1 VLLGAA
7 ACMARLDPGAMNRL
21 PDTRGLPD
29 EFITIRS
36 QRNMYDRALR
46 VAGGRIIEIGIPDRI
61 SGPGV
66 RDAAPWEIA
75 DAITDRTAAIYYL
88 AGAQSEPP
96 LPDVVRVARERHIPV
111 LVDAAAQLPPAENL
125 KRFIIE
131 GADLVCF
138 SGGKALGGP
147 QSSGIL
153 AGRRDLIASALA
165 QMLDLD
171 MPEAEFIAPAEFAPL
186 AQMRG
191 LPHHGIG
198 RSCKI
203 GKEEI
208 VGLIVALRRFLA
220 DDPMQRSARWQA
232 RLEAVLVAAG
242 HPPNLRLVPDGAKP
256 GLPILEWRLPDAATA
271 QAADARLRAH
281 RPAIHLDAGRIGQ
294 GMLAINPIAFDDSDA
309 ATLGAAI
316 KECIA

>member
-1 VLLGAA
+1 
-7 ACMARLDPGAMNRL
+7 
-21 PDTRGLPD
+21 
-29 EFITIRS
+29 
-36 QRNMYDRALR
+36 
-46 VAGGRIIEIGIPDRI
+46 
-61 SGPGV
+61 
-66 RDAAPWEIA
+66 
-75 DAITDRTAAIYYL
+75 
-88 AGAQSEPP
+88 
-96 LPDVVRVARERHIPV
+96 
-111 LVDAAAQLPPAENL
+111 
-125 KRFIIE
+125 
-131 GADLVCF
+131 VCY

-153 AGRRDLIASALA
+153 AGRRDLVSSALA

-171 MPEAEFIAPAEFAPL
+171 MPEAEFIAPSEFAPL

-208 VGLIVALRRFLA
+208 VGLIVALRRFVA
-220 DDPMQRSARWQA
+220 DDPMQRSAHWQA

-242 HPPNLRLVPDGAKP
+242 HPEALRLILHGAKP

-294 GMLAINPIAFDDSDA
+294 GLLAINPIAFDDSDA

-316 KECIA
+316 RAVSVHLGSREPL

>member
-1 VLLGAA
+1 
-7 ACMARLDPGAMNRL
+7 
-21 PDTRGLPD
+21 
-29 EFITIRS
+29 
-36 QRNMYDRALR
+36 
-46 VAGGRIIEIGIPDRI
+46 
-61 SGPGV
+61 
-66 RDAAPWEIA
+66 
-75 DAITDRTAAIYYL
+75 
-88 AGAQSEPP
+88 
-96 LPDVVRVARERHIPV
+96 
-111 LVDAAAQLPPAENL
+111 LPPAENL
-125 KRFIIE
+125 RRFIAE

-153 AGRRDLIASALA
+153 AGRRDLVSSALA

-171 MPEAEFIAPAEFAPL
+171 MPEAEFIAPAEFSPL

-208 VGLIVALRRFLA
+208 IGLIVALRRFVA
-220 DDPMQRSARWQA
+220 DNPDQRSAHWQA

-242 HPPNLRLVPDGAKP
+242 HPPNLRLVPGGAKP

-271 QAADARLRAH
+271 QAADARLRAR
-281 RPAIHLDAGRIGQ
+281 RPASHVDASRITQ
-294 GMLAINPIAFDDSDA
+294 GLLAINPIAFDDGDA
-309 ATLGAAI
+309 ALLGAAL
-316 KECIA
+316 KECAA